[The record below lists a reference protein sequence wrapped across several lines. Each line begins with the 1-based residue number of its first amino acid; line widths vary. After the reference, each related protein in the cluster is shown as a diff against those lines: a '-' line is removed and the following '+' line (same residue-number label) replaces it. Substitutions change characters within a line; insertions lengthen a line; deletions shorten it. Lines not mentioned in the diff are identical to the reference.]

1 MDRGNRFIIYKREL
15 LFGSSLFCKNHRF
28 MSDDFHILIDGERL
42 LINAFVEMSLH
53 VPTFFLQKI
62 C

>member
-1 MDRGNRFIIYKREL
+1 
-15 LFGSSLFCKNHRF
+15 
-28 MSDDFHILIDGERL
+28 MSDDFHILIDGEHL

-53 VPTFFLQKI
+53 VSTFFLQKI